1 VLKEDVALN
10 TLERI
15 AVLNFIMPMETER
28 GQTTCIPKT
37 ALSVDG
43 FYGILAIGKSFTF
56 RYDRTMKDETTIEL
70 PSGRLIVHCS
80 WLIVDWQKR

>member
-1 VLKEDVALN
+1 MLKEDVALN

-43 FYGILAIGKSFTF
+43 FYGI
-56 RYDRTMKDETTIEL
+56 
-70 PSGRLIVHCS
+70 
-80 WLIVDWQKR
+80 